1 MGHKAHFADSLCQA
15 HALSHSLIHMARDS
29 PGKLE
34 LPTQTLRYEAMRDL
48 LFAFPFFTMSID
60 SNTKRDMVTQ
70 MMDFENCDL
79 DEQQTIE
86 LFQQLIDSRTV
97 WHLQGF
103 YGQMASELIRNGCC
117 QLSEESQQDAYG
129 NTVPSRLKAA
139 ENSQAHQT
147 SES

>member
-15 HALSHSLIHMARDS
+15 HALSHSPILMARDP
-29 PGKLE
+29 PGKLD
-34 LPTQTLRYEAMRDL
+34 LPTRKLRYQATLDL
-48 LFAFPFFTMSID
+48 LFTFPFFTMSID

-70 MMDFENCDL
+70 MMDFENGDL

-86 LFQQLIDSRTV
+86 LFQQLIDSGTV
-97 WHLQGF
+97 WHLQGS
-103 YGQMASELIRNGCC
+103 YGRIASELIRNGYCNR
-117 QLSEESQQDAYG
+117 SEESHQDAYG
-129 NTVPSRLKAA
+129 NKVSSREAD